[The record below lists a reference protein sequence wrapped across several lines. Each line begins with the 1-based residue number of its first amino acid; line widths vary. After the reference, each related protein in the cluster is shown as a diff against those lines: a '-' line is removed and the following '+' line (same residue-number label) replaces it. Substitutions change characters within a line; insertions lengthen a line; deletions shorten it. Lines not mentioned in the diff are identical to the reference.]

1 MKKITCLLFL
11 SSLLALSHLQGQT
24 QDEKL
29 DHYLNYLH
37 TQKHFSGEIL
47 VAKGKNILFDQ
58 AIGLASREHN
68 LPLKTGV
75 KYSIASITKTFT
87 AALIIMAEKES
98 RLKANDKAID
108 YIPGLSEKFRDI
120 TLHQLLRHTSGLVHN
135 EGIPDYWLVKSK
147 LQMTEENMLEEINQS
162 ELLFTPGEKMHYSSP
177 GYYLLALV
185 LEKVY
190 EKNYEKIL
198 SEKILE
204 PLQMAETGVNDHLKI
219 LPGMASGYHLVT
231 DDSLVVAP
239 YRNYSMLKGAGDL
252 YSTSED
258 LLKWTHS
265 FLSKKTMTEE
275 MIARIFASHEGGSEK
290 KYGYGWY
297 IGEGMP
303 QKYFHGGGTWGFS
316 TQITFFPKEKI
327 QVIVLS
333 NVSALPVGKIS
344 DDVAK
349 IALGQPFK
357 MPEVKKQ
364 LVFRGEDLK
373 KYSGQYVS
381 DSGKMKLEVICS
393 EQGLFAQLAGN
404 PPFQIYPKEEGGFFG
419 KKVDIDFTFET
430 QGEQIT
436 GLKAERMGQSFHFT
450 RQGN

>member
-24 QDEKL
+24 QDETL
-29 DHYLNYLH
+29 NHYLNYLH
-37 TQKHFSGEIL
+37 TQKHFSREIL

-58 AIGLASREHN
+58 AIGLASREQN

-98 RLKANDKAID
+98 RLKVNDKAID

-147 LQMTEENMLEEINQS
+147 RQMTTEQVIQEINQTQ
-162 ELLFTPGEKMHYSSP
+162 LLFAPGEKMHYSSP

-185 LEKVY
+185 LEKAY
-190 EKNYEKIL
+190 GNSYKNIL
-198 SEKILE
+198 SEKILN
-204 PLQMAETGVNDHLKI
+204 PLQMAQTGLHDNLKI
-219 LPGMASGYHLVT
+219 IPNMASGYHLVT

-252 YSTSED
+252 YSTGED
-258 LLKWTHS
+258 LLKWTNS
-265 FLSKKTMTEE
+265 FLSKKIMTEE
-275 MIARIFASHEGGSEK
+275 MIARIFASPEDGSDK

-297 IGEGMP
+297 IGEGLP
-303 QKYFHGGGTWGFS
+303 PKYFHGGGTWGFS

-333 NVSALPVGKIS
+333 NVSALPIGKIS
-344 DDVAK
+344 GDVAK
-349 IALGQPFK
+349 IVLGLPFE

-364 LVFRGEDLK
+364 VVQSDVDLK
-373 KYSGQYVS
+373 KYSGRFVS
-381 DSGKMKLEVICS
+381 DSGKMKLQIIHH

-404 PPFQIYPKEEGGFFG
+404 PPFQVYPKGEHQFFG
-419 KKVDIDFTFET
+419 KKVDIDLTFET
-430 QGEQIT
+430 EGELII
-436 GLKAERMGQSFHFT
+436 GLKAERMGQVFHFSK
-450 RQGN
+450 R